1 MDLDLSMCGAA
12 LESINA
18 DLRGKTYESP
28 QSVSIGTVACA
39 IMCLVLAAVV
49 LLDAGKL
56 YADFQ
61 MMKSNIR
68 RLATGRPSNKV
79 EPSP

>member
-1 MDLDLSMCGAA
+1 MCLHTA

-18 DLRGKTYESP
+18 DLKGKTYDSP
-28 QSVSIGTVACA
+28 QAVPIGTVACSV
-39 IMCLVLAAVV
+39 MCLVLAAVI

-56 YADFQ
+56 YDDFR

-68 RLATGRPSNKV
+68 RLMDKRTNKV
-79 EPSP
+79 NPSP

>member
-1 MDLDLSMCGAA
+1 MCSA

-18 DLRGKTYESP
+18 DLQGKTYESP

-49 LLDAGKL
+49 LLDLGKL
-56 YADFQ
+56 HADFQ
-61 MMKSNIR
+61 MMKSNVR
-68 RLATGRPSNKV
+68 RLATGRASNKV
-79 EPSP
+79 APSP

>member
-1 MDLDLSMCGAA
+1 MCSA

-18 DLRGKTYESP
+18 DLQGKTYESP

-49 LLDAGKL
+49 LLDLGKL
-56 YADFQ
+56 HADFQ
-61 MMKSNIR
+61 MMKSNVR
-68 RLATGRPSNKV
+68 RLATGRASNKV
-79 EPSP
+79 GPSP